1 MEVTHSPNRVLQILS
16 TVVNLV
22 TDLVDNNI
30 LGDWSQELLHQLDF
44 VLENVILAATNL
56 RASLINNYGYR
67 VRTERARS
75 TS

>member
-16 TVVNLV
+16 TVVNLI

-67 VRTERARS
+67 VRTERVRS